1 MERSTVQQL
10 IQIRESQ
17 GKSIE
22 EIAQKTRIPLTYLK
36 AIEEGDEELVPSK
49 VQLRGFLRLYASEL
63 GVDLEDLRV
72 GDYHLSR
79 KETPSVPTDQSDEV
93 EKDQPSFG
101 DGQRSQQEPAPIN
114 EQEEEEEVTETDFGT
129 ETEIEIGPP
138 PPPPNLIEPGS
149 FDEISEP
156 KTSAEIFKAIG
167 STLKRRREVLSL
179 SIDAIQENTHIQE
192 QHLRSLESGA
202 FDQLPSPVQAK
213 GMLDNY
219 ADFLNLDTDAILLDY
234 SEALQLQRIEK
245 QSELPDRRRR
255 SARELSPTALRL
267 KNFFSLDLLVISA
280 LFITFAIFVIW
291 GVNRILDNDMPDIME
306 TDIPGVSDV
315 LLATGTPTP
324 PIADDSEII
333 EIDEEQ
339 LAEEEGEEDEEPIF
353 GIDLDTSPI
362 NIILLPRQRLW
373 VEVTAD
379 NEMVFRGRLLPGNA
393 YDFSAQEQIDIL
405 TGNIGS
411 LQIIFNNEDIGSQ
424 GLIGQVGNLSF
435 TENGLISPAAA
446 PDVVETPDTTPTPT
460 ATPMDFDD

>member
-1 MERSTVQQL
+1 MEPSTAQQL
-10 IQIRESQ
+10 KLIRESQ
-17 GKSIE
+17 GISLAE
-22 EIAQKTRIPLTYLK
+22 VAQKTRIPLTYLK
-36 AIEEGDEELVPSK
+36 AIEEGDEESIPSQ

-79 KETPSVPTDQSDEV
+79 KVLP
-93 EKDQPSFG
+93 K
-101 DGQRSQQEPAPIN
+101 EPADQADHAETIQPPSIETQRPEPDTFP
-114 EQEEEEEVTETDFGT
+114 EQEQETETDSGAEP
-129 ETEIEIGPP
+129 ETEIVPP
-138 PPPPNLIEPGS
+138 PSQSNIIEPAITA
-149 FDEISEP
+149 EIADS
-156 KTSAEIFKAIG
+156 KTSTEIFKAIG
-167 STLKRRREVLSL
+167 TTLKRRRELLSL
-179 SIDAIQENTHIQE
+179 SIKVIQENTHIQV
-192 QHLRSLESGA
+192 QHLQSLESGA

-245 QSELPDRRRR
+245 QSEVPIRGRR

-267 KNFFSLDLLVISA
+267 KNFFTLDLLVISA

-291 GVNRILDNDMPDIME
+291 GVNRILDNETPSMLE

-324 PIADDSEII
+324 PITDDSEII

-339 LAEEEGEEDEEPIF
+339 LEEEEGEEEPLF
-353 GIDLDTSPI
+353 GPELGTSPI

-373 VEVTAD
+373 VEVTVD
-379 NEMVFRGRLLPGNA
+379 GEMVFQGRLMPGNA

-424 GLIGQVGNLSF
+424 GLIGQVGSLSF
-435 TENGLISPAAA
+435 TETGLVSPAAG
-446 PDVVETPDTTPTPT
+446 TPSIIEPPETTPTPT
-460 ATPMDFDD
+460 PTPEELDD